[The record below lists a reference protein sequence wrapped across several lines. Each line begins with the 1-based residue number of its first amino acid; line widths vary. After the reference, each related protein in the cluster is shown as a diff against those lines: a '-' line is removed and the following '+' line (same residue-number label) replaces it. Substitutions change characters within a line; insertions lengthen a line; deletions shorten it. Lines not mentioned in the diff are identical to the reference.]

1 MVSNKPVLEDLNLK
15 FRSKFNHGSLH
26 CAIPKALYIFK
37 GKRANKPRDSPF
49 FLQNVQNEIFKVL
62 KMFKI
67 NIKLI
72 RGAC

>member
-15 FRSKFNHGSLH
+15 FRSKFNHGCLH

-37 GKRANKPRDSPF
+37 GKRANKTRDSPF
-49 FLQNVQNEIFKVL
+49 FLQNEIFKVL

-72 RGAC
+72 RAAC